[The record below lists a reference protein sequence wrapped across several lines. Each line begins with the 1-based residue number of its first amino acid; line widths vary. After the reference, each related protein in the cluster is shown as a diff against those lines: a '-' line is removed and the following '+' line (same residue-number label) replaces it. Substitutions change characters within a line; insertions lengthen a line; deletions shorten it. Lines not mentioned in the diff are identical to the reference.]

1 MSSSLPV
8 TPFDSGRLIG
18 SVCEAGPSYV
28 KANLPKAAKDSPS
41 LRFGERMA
49 GGQVGEFVFIEC
61 AAFAVFGRITSVKL
75 PERDRLAVEVE
86 LGKSHEAHPV
96 GSIQLLATL
105 DLDSGRVICGIGEH
119 PRLGS
124 FIYSAPPALVSHVA
138 ERFGSKA
145 DAEAL
150 VKLHIGSL
158 PSGNH
163 QFIEVT
169 PERVFGRHCAVL
181 GTTGGGKS
189 YTLARLMT
197 ECAKHNSRIILL
209 DATGEYHTLGDLAEH
224 YYLGSPTK
232 KPSIGTEVVLPYEEL
247 AELDLYAL
255 FQPSGKTQAPKLRDA
270 IRSLKL
276 ARAEPSLAPKG
287 VIYKADQPRKPILDG
302 MNKHAS
308 AINDPKAKFDVTKL
322 PEQIPCECVYA
333 IGKDF
338 STKPPRDDPAKYGV
352 DSGEM
357 SYCVTLVSRI
367 NAMLQSDALA
377 PILRPIGKTS
387 LFSIFD
393 AFVTHNAKPIL
404 RVSLEFVQFDYNA
417 RELIANAIGRD
428 LIRRARGGSFG
439 DAPLLVFLDEAH
451 QFLNRS
457 LGDEDTAH
465 RLDAFDVI
473 AKEGRKYGL
482 AICMATQR
490 PRDIPDGVLS
500 QMGTLIVHRLINDK
514 DREVVERAAGEI
526 DRAAAAFLPT
536 LSPGEAA
543 VVGVDFPIP
552 LTVQIAKPP
561 EKHWPKSEGP
571 NFQKAWTAKRAAPP
585 VSAQP
590 PKPASAV
597 IEPETA
603 TEDDEIPF

>member
-61 AAFAVFGRITSVKL
+61 AAFAVLGRITSVKL

-86 LGKSHEAHPV
+86 LGKSHDAHPV

-105 DLDSGRVICGIGEH
+105 DLDSGRVICGIAEH

-124 FIYSAPPALVSHVA
+124 FVYSAPPALVSHVA

-145 DAEAL
+145 DAEVL

-163 QFIEVT
+163 QPIEVT

-224 YYLGSPTK
+224 YYLGSPAK
-232 KPSIGTEVVLPYEEL
+232 KPSIGTEAVLPYEEL
-247 AELDLYAL
+247 SELDLYAL
-255 FQPSGKTQAPKLRDA
+255 FQPSGKVQAPKLRDG

-276 ARAEPSLAPKG
+276 ARAQPSLAPNG
-287 VIYKADQPRKPILDG
+287 VIVKAERPRQPILDG
-302 MNKHAS
+302 MKKNAAS
-308 AINDPKAKFDVTKL
+308 VNDPCAKFDITKL
-322 PEQIPCECVYA
+322 AEQIQCECIWPTGGTA
-333 IGKDF
+333 
-338 STKPPRDDPAKYGV
+338 SAPDPTKYGK

-357 SYCVTLVSRI
+357 AYCVTLVSRI

-377 PILRPIGKTS
+377 PILRPAGKSS
-387 LFSIFD
+387 LLSVFD
-393 AFVTHNAKPIL
+393 KFVEANAKPIL
-404 RVSLEFVQFDYNA
+404 RVSLEFVQFDYHA

-428 LIRRARGGSFG
+428 LIRRARAGAFA

-552 LTVQIAKPP
+552 LTVQIAMPP
-561 EKHWPKSEGP
+561 EIRKPQSEGP
-571 NFQKAWTAKRAAPP
+571 NFQKAWTAKRPAPP
-585 VSAQP
+585 VPIQP
-590 PKPASAV
+590 PKSASAV

-603 TEDDEIPF
+603 TGDDEIPF